1 MNRTEA
7 KTADGLIIYG
17 DFWNFWRGFYFV
29 HTPCRDFGFIL
40 ITLWGAFNVTAAF
53 MFIGVS
59 CFIFLSHGRDSH
71 KIASKNKP
79 AVELDPRDY

>member
-1 MNRTEA
+1 METFEIFSA
-7 KTADGLIIYG
+7 
-17 DFWNFWRGFYFV
+17 
-29 HTPCRDFGFIL
+29 GFIL
-40 ITLWGAFNVTAAF
+40 CTLPATLSAYFYLRNWGAFNVTTAF